1 MSPPCLLDAWSAH
14 EAELRGYLR
23 HRLGDAQDADEL
35 LQDVFLKALRQG
47 GRFCA
52 VENARAWLFQVT
64 RNALADRLRSSRD
77 QIPLPEDLPA
87 PAAETMPQV
96 DGLSQCLPRVLAEL
110 SETDRLALTLCDL
123 EGQPQQVLADR
134 LGLSLPGAK
143 SRLQRARVRL
153 RQCLV
158 EACQVRFDDT
168 GKVCC
173 FTPRPPLLRS
183 RWTPAAS
190 FRGRPRLLAQGRA
203 ASLPPPPQTGAEA

>member
-23 HRLGDAQDADEL
+23 HRLNDAQDADEL
-35 LQDVFLKALRQG
+35 LQEVFLKALRQG
-47 GRFCA
+47 RSFCA

-64 RNALADRLRSSRD
+64 RNALADRLRSSREHL
-77 QIPLPEDLPA
+77 PLPEDLPA

-110 SETDRLALTLCDL
+110 SEADRLALTLCDI
-123 EGQPQQVLADR
+123 EGQPQQVLAER

-153 RQCLV
+153 RQRLV

-173 FTPRPPLLRS
+173 FTPRPP
-183 RWTPAAS
+183 
-190 FRGRPRLLAQGRA
+190 
-203 ASLPPPPQTGAEA
+203 PP